1 MGYKKG
7 INTRGWAMTGVR
19 GKRFRVILL
28 AATMLT
34 LLATSSLP
42 ADIKTLRKQ
51 AEAGDAKSQY
61 SLGEAYYFGRGV
73 TQDYAEAMKWYR
85 MAGDHGYAAAQNN
98 LGQMYKYGQGVPQDH
113 AEAVKW
119 YKKAAEK
126 GDAQAQSNL
135 GVAYFKGRGI
145 PQDYAEAVKWTR
157 KAAEQ
162 GVAIAQFN
170 LGVAY
175 AKGQGVPKDQVQSYC
190 FFSLAASGD
199 AGENQKTFSKTRD
212 LVASRLPPDK
222 LLEARRMTREWE
234 KSHPRK

>member
-1 MGYKKG
+1 MQAR
-7 INTRGWAMTGVR
+7 INLRRWAVTGVR
-19 GKRFRVILL
+19 GKSFRVILL
-28 AATMLT
+28 AATILT
-34 LLATSSLP
+34 LLVTESLS

-51 AEAGDAKSQY
+51 AEAGDAISQY
-61 SLGEAYYFGRGV
+61 LLGEAYYFGRGV
-73 TQDYAEAMKWYR
+73 KQDYAEAVKWYR
-85 MAGDHGYAAAQNN
+85 RAGDHGHAAAQNN
-98 LGQMYKYGQGVPQDH
+98 LGQMYKIGEGVPQDH

-135 GVAYFKGRGI
+135 GIAYFKGRGI

-175 AKGQGVPKDQVQSYC
+175 AKGQGVPQDNVQSYC
-190 FFSLAASGD
+190 LFSLAASGD
-199 AGENQKTFSKTRD
+199 GGENQRKFSRTRD
-212 LVASRLPPDK
+212 LVASRLTPDK
-222 LLEARRMTREWE
+222 LMEARRMAREWE